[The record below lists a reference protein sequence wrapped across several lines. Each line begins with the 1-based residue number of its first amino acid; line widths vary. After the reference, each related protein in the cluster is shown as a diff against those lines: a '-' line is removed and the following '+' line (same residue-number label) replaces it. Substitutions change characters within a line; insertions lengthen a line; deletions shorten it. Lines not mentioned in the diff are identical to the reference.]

1 MGEELREAPSLA
13 AAAAA
18 AVVVVAWT
26 RLGEAG
32 HSSLDTELVGE
43 RSCSFLARVGDV

>member
-18 AVVVVAWT
+18 VVVAWT